1 MRRYLC
7 LEFKRAFCNI
17 NFILAIAIAF
27 GICIWHFIEN
37 VWKYRNYILD
47 GTYPL
52 SAFEKWIGADMSS
65 LQPLLY
71 FLLIPILCALP
82 YARSFYFDVKS
93 GFIIQL
99 ITRENKEK
107 YIAAKFIIAF
117 LNGAVIAVIPLIGDF
132 IMTNTVF
139 PAIIPQSGTGFFSI
153 CDTRIWAELFY
164 THPYVYLMLYGLMDA
179 VFFGLFN
186 TIAIW
191 AVTFI
196 NNGFWITLMPFLSYA
211 FIYCMFTFVDMLQ
224 YAPVFFLQPN
234 QTFKTAIEAELF
246 ELLIL
251 VLLNV
256 FFYLWY
262 AKRERINYE

>member
-1 MRRYLC
+1 MDLSNIPMDGEKIEELQLSGLRILQKTYGFRYGMDAVL
-7 LEFKRAFCNI
+7 LADFVRMGHRDLVADFGTGTG
-17 NFILAIAIAF
+17 IL
-27 GICIWHFIEN
+27 
-37 VWKYRNYILD
+37 
-47 GTYPL
+47 PL
-52 SAFEKWIGADMSS
+52 LLYGRGKGKSFDAFEIQEDMADMAS
-65 LQPLLY
+65 
-71 FLLIPILCALP
+71 
-82 YARSFYFDVKS
+82 RSMK
-93 GFIIQL
+93 
-99 ITRENKEK
+99 
-107 YIAAKFIIAF
+107 
-117 LNGAVIAVIPLIGDF
+117 LNGLSDVIRVHCMDVEEAHLLLG
-132 IMTNTVF
+132 
-139 PAIIPQSGTGFFSI
+139 
-153 CDTRIWAELFY
+153 
-164 THPYVYLMLYGLMDA
+164 YGLMDA

-211 FIYCMFTFVDMLQ
+211 FIYCMLTYVDMLQ